1 MTRYH
6 IPFLFF
12 LLLAIASV
20 SWVDAHDEIETTV
33 SDHSVTFV
41 WRL

>member
-1 MTRYH
+1 MNRYH

-20 SWVDAHDEIETTV
+20 SWVDALDDIETTV
-33 SDHSVTFV
+33 SDQSVTF
-41 WRL
+41 